1 MLHKMRSTGQREPAM
16 RKRRSKALVTL
27 MSPRETGFL
36 SVQHRQIE
44 ISWWGPPPE
53 EAPTLVLLHEGL
65 GCVGMWRDFPQQL
78 AEATGLGVMAYSRV
92 GYGASDPC
100 ALPRPLMY
108 MQDEGTFT
116 LPALLA
122 AARVR
127 QHILVGHSDGGSI
140 ALAYAGVEPSEL
152 LGVVTIAAHVFCEP
166 ETIAAIAA
174 ARVAWQTDDLYER
187 LQRHHGENTD
197 CAFRGWNETWL
208 DPRFK
213 HWTLTAYL
221 PAIQVPVL
229 ALQGE
234 DDEYGTTAQLD
245 AIREGVG
252 GPIETALLPGGHW
265 SHRDHPEP
273 TLARIAAFTRQLFN
287 E

>member
-1 MLHKMRSTGQREPAM
+1 MRR
-16 RKRRSKALVTL
+16 RRSKALVTL

-36 SVQHRQIE
+36 SVEHRRLE
-44 ISWWGPPPE
+44 VAWWGPPPD
-53 EAPTLVLLHEGL
+53 EAPTVVLLHEGL
-65 GCVGMWRDFPQQL
+65 GCVGMWREFPARL

-116 LPALLA
+116 LPAVIA
-122 AARVR
+122 AARIREHV
-127 QHILVGHSDGGSI
+127 LVGHSDGGSI
-140 ALAYAGVEPSEL
+140 ALAYAGVEPFGL
-152 LGVVTIAAHVFCEP
+152 LGVVTLAAHVFCEP
-166 ETIAAIAA
+166 ETLSAIAA
-174 ARVAWQTDDLYER
+174 ARVDWLTSDLYER
-187 LQRHHGENTD
+187 LQPHHGDNTEY
-197 CAFRGWNETWL
+197 AFRGWNEIWL

-213 HWTLTAYL
+213 RWTLTAYL

-234 DDEYGTTAQLD
+234 DDAYGTPAQLD

-252 GPIETALLPGGHW
+252 GPVETALLSGGHAL
-265 SHRDHPEP
+265 HRDQPEE
-273 TLARIAAFTRQLFN
+273 TLARITEFVAGLR
-287 E
+287 EPV